1 MQFDPSLLRLN
12 DIAPVKV
19 TFVGASGTGRH
30 MVGFYTV
37 DGKDIRDV
45 RMLFDDVG
53 APALIPYVSSVFL
66 GNRLSGK
73 VPVFFLIENGR
84 DLNASEPW
92 FADAASA
99 HNGKWRFLTAG
110 DSDAAYPALEKGQI
124 VWKNERGD
132 TLSAASEA
140 SLDNKEIVL
149 VWQANDGGIH
159 PVRGCIYHS
168 VGYGLYPDF
177 NPDGERH
184 ALLIPDPSERATLRL
199 LMTGRDAQIMTGT
212 PTAEFQLHLGERNYS
227 ALVRNRTGILSELS
241 AETEMTGMTVE
252 IPPDFDDTPDIDG
265 YENVSVVTVGG
276 QSVSIERDGSVLRF
290 SGRAKSSLYDALL
303 ARVKVK
309 SDAASVAET
318 AVRVTFETAEGPFV
332 KSAKIE
338 IVAETEP
345 AFPNGAAT
353 PHETK
358 KIFQSFFTKPEKTPE
373 DLPSFLTEAL
383 PVKTLGK
390 TALIIEAF
398 GSVGKQAAE
407 ALASKGWHLLLHS
420 SRPGNDLARFAA
432 ELQQRFGIKV
442 SYASADLSFEGKAAT
457 FISEL
462 AQTHGSFNAV
472 VNTLSDEG
480 GRSVENWHFDP
491 RAAMLLA
498 ESFVGQVS
506 AGAGG
511 VFIQQIPCGGKNC
524 LDSMT
529 AAALTAFVEHADLSP
544 VRVVGFCGAQRIAS
558 TLFYLT
564 DEDCLSGQIIR
575 IASR

>member
-37 DGKDIRDV
+37 DGKEIHDV

-66 GNRLSGK
+66 GNRLNGK
-73 VPVFFLIENGR
+73 TPVFFLIENGR

-110 DSDAAYPALEKGQI
+110 DADAAYPALEKGQI
-124 VWKNERGD
+124 VWKNERGE

-140 SLDNKEIVL
+140 SLDNRGIML
-149 VWQANDGGIH
+149 VWQANDGRIY
-159 PVRGCIYHS
+159 PVRGQIYHS
-168 VGYGLYPDF
+168 IGYGLYPDF

-184 ALLIPDPSERATLRL
+184 ALLIPDPSERAALRL
-199 LMTGRDAQIMTGT
+199 LMAGRDAQILTGT
-212 PTAEFQLHLGERNYS
+212 PTAEFQLHVGERNFS

-241 AETEMTGMTVE
+241 AETELTGMTVE
-252 IPPDFDDTPDIDG
+252 IPPDFDDTPDVDG

-276 QSVSIERDGSVLRF
+276 ESVSIERDGSILRF
-290 SGRAKSSLYDALL
+290 SGRARSALYDALL
-303 ARVKVK
+303 ARVKIK

-338 IVAETEP
+338 IVAETE
-345 AFPNGAAT
+345 AVFPNGVAA
-353 PHETK
+353 PQEAK
-358 KIFQSFFTKPEKTPE
+358 KIFQSFFTKPEKAPE
-373 DLPSFLTEAL
+373 DLPSFLTENI

-398 GSVGKQAAE
+398 GSAGKQAAE
-407 ALASKGWHLLLHS
+407 ALAFKGWHLILHS
-420 SRPGNDLARFAA
+420 SRSGNDLARVAA
-432 ELQQRFGIKV
+432 ELQQRFGIKA
-442 SYASADLSFEGKAAT
+442 SYASADLSFDGKAAS
-457 FISEL
+457 FITEL
-462 AQTHGSFNAV
+462 AQTYGSFDAV
-472 VNTLSDEG
+472 INTLSDED
-480 GRSVENWHFDP
+480 GRSVDNWDFDP
-491 RAAMLLA
+491 RTAMLLA
-498 ESFVGQVS
+498 ESFVGQVQP
-506 AGAGG
+506 GMNG
-511 VFIQQIPCGGKNC
+511 VFIQQIPSGGKNC
-524 LDSMT
+524 PDAMT
-529 AAALTAFVEHADLSP
+529 AAALTAFVEHARLSP
-544 VRVVGFCGAQRIAS
+544 VRVAGFCGTHGIGG
-558 TLFYLT
+558 TLLYLT
-564 DEDCLSGQIIR
+564 EEEALSGQVIR
-575 IASR
+575 IASP